1 MVDDSSEEEKP
12 LTQKK
17 FQKSEVSIDID
28 TELLNDVELD
38 DDEKS
43 KNKSWMSP
51 RRQTSR

>member
-17 FQKSEVSIDID
+17 FQKSDVSIDID
-28 TELLNDVELD
+28 TELLNDVEL